1 MLLGSCVDSVDSYLC
16 TMPASRK
23 ECSILRSPSTG
34 PQLRWS
40 KQGAQMLYHL
50 SLQNIESIVVNGKV
64 WVSSANMLR
73 NSDRGSF
80 LLFKYLPMDPLKR
93 SMSCVLA
100 GSSVNILKP
109 QVKSVQQAHDVK
121 CKGGNVSN

>member
-1 MLLGSCVDSVDSYLC
+1 
-16 TMPASRK
+16 
-23 ECSILRSPSTG
+23 
-34 PQLRWS
+34 
-40 KQGAQMLYHL
+40 MLYHL

-80 LLFKYLPMDPLKR
+80 LLLKYLPMDPLKR